1 MISLACQQDEMKT
14 EVESMPMFKRNIK
27 WLLIGFGALLLA
39 FALVSGLAWRT
50 EAASP
55 AQSAADGQ
63 ALFESKCIAC
73 HTIGGGHLIGPD
85 LQGVTQRR
93 DLDWIKQFIGAPD
106 KVIASGDPIA
116 TQLLRENNNIQMP
129 NLGLSPT
136 EVDSLVAYLENP
148 DQAGQPSSPAPQAQ
162 PSLSGDVAQGLALF
176 TGAKSLQNGGTGCIA
191 CHTISGIA
199 ALGGGSLGPDLTQ
212 VYQRYGDAGLA
223 SALSTIPFPTM
234 QGIFLN
240 QPLTPQEQANL
251 HALFKWSQTNAPP
264 PPTQLTP
271 WLFAGVGLLGALVL
285 FGVMIFFWPRQRQSL
300 AERLR
305 GNQ

>member
-1 MISLACQQDEMKT
+1 
-14 EVESMPMFKRNIK
+14 MPVFKRNIK
-27 WLLIGFGALLLA
+27 WLLIGSGTVLLA
-39 FALVSGLAWRT
+39 FALVSGLTSRT

-73 HTIGGGHLIGPD
+73 HTIGGGPLIGPD
-85 LQGVTQRR
+85 LQGVAQRR
-93 DLDWIKQFIGAPD
+93 DLDWIKQFITAPD

-116 TQLLRENNNIQMP
+116 TQLLQENNNIQMP
-129 NLGLSPT
+129 NLGLSST

-148 DQAGQPSSPAPQAQ
+148 NQASQTSSPAPQPQ

-176 TGAKSLQNGGTGCIA
+176 TAAKPLQNGSPGCIA
-191 CHTISGIA
+191 CHTISGVA

-223 SALSTIPFPTM
+223 SALNTIPFPTM

-240 QPLTPQEQANL
+240 QPLTAQEQANL
-251 HALFKWSQTNAPP
+251 HALFKWTQTNAPP
-264 PPTQLTP
+264 PSTQLAP
-271 WLFAGVGLLGALVL
+271 WLFAVVGLLGAVVL
-285 FGVMIFFWPRQRQSL
+285 FGVMIFFWPRQRHSL
-300 AERLR
+300 VERLR

>member
-1 MISLACQQDEMKT
+1 MAMLQ
-14 EVESMPMFKRNIK
+14 RNIK
-27 WLLIGFGALLLA
+27 WLLMEFGAILLA
-39 FALVSGLAWRT
+39 LALVSGLAKPS

-63 ALFESKCIAC
+63 ALFESKCIGC

-85 LQGVTQRR
+85 LQGVAQRQ
-93 DLDWIKQFIGAPD
+93 DLDWIKRFISAPGE
-106 KVIASGDPIA
+106 VIASGDPIA
-116 TQLLRENNNIQMP
+116 SQLLQENNNVQMP

-148 DQAGQPSSPAPQAQ
+148 DKAGQTSGSAPQPQ

-176 TGAKSLQNGGTGCIA
+176 TAAKPLQNGGPGCIA
-191 CHTISGIA
+191 CHTISGTA
-199 ALGGGSLGPDLTQ
+199 ALGGGSLGPDLSQ

-223 SALSTIPFPTM
+223 SALNTIPFPTM
-234 QGIFLN
+234 QGIFVN

-251 HALFKWSQTNAPP
+251 HALFKWAQTNAPP
-264 PPTQLTP
+264 PSAQLTP
-271 WLFAGVGLLGALVL
+271 WLFAGIGLLGALVL

-305 GNQ
+305 TNQ

>member
-1 MISLACQQDEMKT
+1 MA
-14 EVESMPMFKRNIK
+14 MFKRNTK

-39 FALVSGLAWRT
+39 FVLVSGLISPS
-50 EAASP
+50 EAASQ

-63 ALFESKCIAC
+63 ALFESKCIGC

-93 DLDWIKQFIGAPD
+93 NLDWIRQFISAPGE
-106 KVIASGDPIA
+106 VIASGDPIA
-116 TQLLRENNNIQMP
+116 SQLLQENNNLQMP

-136 EVDSLVAYLENP
+136 EVDSLLAYLENP
-148 DQAGQPSSPAPQAQ
+148 DQADQASSPAPQPQ

-176 TGAKSLQNGGTGCIA
+176 AGTKRLQNGGPGCIA
-191 CHTISGIA
+191 CHTLSGA
-199 ALGGGSLGPDLTQ
+199 VALGGGSLGPDLTQ

-223 SALSTIPFPTM
+223 SALNTIPFPTM
-234 QGIFLN
+234 QGVFLN

-251 HALFKWSQTNAPP
+251 HALFKWAQTNAPP
-264 PPTQLTP
+264 PPAQLTP
-271 WLFAGVGLLGALVL
+271 WLFAGIGLLGALVL
-285 FGVMIFFWPRQRQSL
+285 FGVMVFFWPRQRQSL